1 MCGIESKIISMVSVM
16 GLSSAQAILRRVEE
30 DLLDSSGVY
39 AIVDLLFLPYTDIF
53 RQNLQDGAYL
63 IFL

>member
-30 DLLDSSGVY
+30 DLFDSSGV
-39 AIVDLLFLPYTDIF
+39 
-53 RQNLQDGAYL
+53 
-63 IFL
+63 